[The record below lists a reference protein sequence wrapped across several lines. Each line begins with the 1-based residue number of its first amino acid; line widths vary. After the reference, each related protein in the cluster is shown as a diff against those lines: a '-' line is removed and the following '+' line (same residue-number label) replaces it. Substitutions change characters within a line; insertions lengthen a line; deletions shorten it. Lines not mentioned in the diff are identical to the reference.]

1 MCLLTSCFTL
11 LFVVVL
17 CITNYKML
25 YTVLFIAIV
34 LGIHGMQH
42 HPTSG
47 KCCNTKETFINNN
60 KAFEDNI
67 DFENNFDIKDS
78 KINGVGVISKIN
90 IPMNTIL
97 FKCIGNKK
105 ILPNARKINHCQ
117 FDKSN
122 TILVENRLDNDW
134 YLKTIKDIKIGD
146 EITADYNTVPDNLV
160 KRANPEW
167 TC

>member
-1 MCLLTSCFTL
+1 MCLLITTVTL
-11 LFVVVL
+11 LFVIVL

-42 HPTSG
+42 PTAV
-47 KCCNTKETFINNN
+47 KCCNTKETFINN
-60 KAFEDNI
+60 KAFEDI
-67 DFENNFDIKDS
+67 DFENNFEIKDS

-97 FKCIGNKK
+97 FKCIENKK

-117 FDKSN
+117 FEKSN

-134 YLKTIKDIKIGD
+134 YLKTIKDVKIGD
-146 EITADYNTVPDNLV
+146 EITSDYNTAPENLV
-160 KRANPEW
+160 KRADPEW
-167 TC
+167 KC